1 MKNPLKRM
9 NEQTTDWE
17 KMSANHLSDKRL
29 VSRVYEGLPTLNNR
43 KNIYNSAWKWARDM
57 NKSLNDKGIE
67 MVNKYMKRC

>member
-43 KNIYNSAWKWARDM
+43 KNIYNSA
-57 NKSLNDKGIE
+57 
-67 MVNKYMKRC
+67 